1 MLRSRDWEGIFR
13 AAVNPSMEAAG
24 KTLRYAV
31 PAARK
36 PGVAILATR
45 ATHAS
50 RPVFT
55 PRKMPSQSRLL
66 VICLSL
72 HESFGLVHELPY
84 PIRH

>member
-13 AAVNPSMEAAG
+13 AAVIPSMEAAG

-50 RPVFT
+50 RPVFHAPENALPIPA
-55 PRKMPSQSRLL
+55 PRDMSQPS
-66 VICLSL
+66 
-72 HESFGLVHELPY
+72 
-84 PIRH
+84 